1 MKKDLFSVIFKKCLQ
16 TQGTVKSQTK
26 PYLHDL
32 FSHTHIE
39 NFFTDCE
46 QKALLLVRYSFTKKF
61 NCRCSQG
68 LSTWSIS
75 ILSIYINDNLKLI

>member
-32 FSHTHIE
+32 FSHTHI
-39 NFFTDCE
+39 TDCE
-46 QKALLLVRYSFTKKF
+46 QKALLLERYSFTKKF